1 MRQPPMRQPAC
12 SRWQVI
18 TGWVAAMT
26 ASSALFIVAIAAA
39 GAPAEH
45 CGRAPPHFEAWEMVL
60 LLALPA
66 LPLLL
71 IMLDVIVWY
80 THRGEVRWKRHLEMA
95 PSLFVVFLVCAFTAG
110 YVAGWLD
117 VCDTATL
124 SNIAALASVGAVLSS
139 VMFGVYLNVCRTP
152 GKGWFWN
159 ITVLAFVITAT
170 ALVYYVLQVVNDL
183 EPLYEA
189 ARQLL
194 VPLAMVGMAMIVGIF
209 SAEYSK
215 NRRQSLKWTCMLLVA
230 LIAMG
235 VTTYIASG
243 VYGRVVGDT
252 ADIHLYVVQTMWA
265 GVTLAGAMLG
275 VWAMLATRGILAEPA
290 AAKWRPISHWVWLAP
305 TMVLAGLAPSYHDIS
320 DEWVCL
326 TSMDRCEDPPG
337 PVMSIYGPAGHDIS
351 EHGTLRQWIPAT
363 VLLAV
368 WNTVTAMVAAMLGDA
383 VAARV
388 RPERT
393 I

>member
-39 GAPAEH
+39 GVPAEH

-80 THRGEVRWKRHLEMA
+80 TRRGEVRWKGHLEMA

-117 VCDTATL
+117 VCNTATL
-124 SNIAALASVGAVLSS
+124 SNIAALASIGAVLSS

-152 GKGWFWN
+152 GKEWFWN

-215 NRRQSLKWTCMLLVA
+215 NRRQSLKWTCVLLAALVVVGVA
-230 LIAMG
+230 
-235 VTTYIASG
+235 TYLTSG

-252 ADIHLYVVQTMWA
+252 DDIHLYVVQAMWA
-265 GVTLAGAMLG
+265 GVTVAGAVLGAGAMLETR
-275 VWAMLATRGILAEPA
+275 AMLAEPA
-290 AAKWRPISHWVWLAP
+290 AAKWRPISHWVWLGP

-320 DEWVCL
+320 GEWVCL
-326 TSMDRCEDPPG
+326 TSLDRCEDPPG
-337 PVMSIYGPAGHDIS
+337 NIELRYTLAVHDLN
-351 EHGTLRQWIPAT
+351 EHGTLRPWIPT
-363 VLLAV
+363 TILLAT
-368 WNTVTAMVAAMLGDA
+368 WNGVTAMVAAMLGDA
-383 VAARV
+383 VAARIK
-388 RPERT
+388 PERT
-393 I
+393 T